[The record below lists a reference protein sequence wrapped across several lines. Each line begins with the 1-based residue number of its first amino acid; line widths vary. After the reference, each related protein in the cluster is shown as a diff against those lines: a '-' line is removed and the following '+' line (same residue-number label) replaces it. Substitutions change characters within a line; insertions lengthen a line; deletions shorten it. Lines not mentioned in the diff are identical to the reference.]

1 MNYEVMHDQL
11 MQYCTHC
18 SEETEHGCDICAVEE
33 LCSECYGN
41 FRSRPDL
48 LERAYARVYGIPTD
62 DAVNHPSHYTQGN
75 IECID
80 AMVSAF
86 GKEQVATYC
95 KIAAFKYIWRMELK
109 NGMEDCEKAIWYLQ
123 KYKELMG

>member
-1 MNYEVMHDQL
+1 M
-11 MQYCTHC
+11 
-18 SEETEHGCDICAVEE
+18 SERSEI
-33 LCSECYGN
+33 CSECYGN

-80 AMVSAF
+80 AMVLYLHPHSPASRPPLQ
-86 GKEQVATYC
+86 GLDPARNLLLTHRPE
-95 KIAAFKYIWRMELK
+95 AAWLPVLLAS
-109 NGMEDCEKAIWYLQ
+109 GPL
-123 KYKELMG
+123 